1 MTTLLTIIG
10 EIVIHL
16 ELLIMRRSSHVLL
29 VLIRLIVDRFKD
41 FLIENQDGI
50 MKIIHR
56 LLKSPKEQLDPIKTI
71 RGLLQEFPNDLE
83 DLMNWEKLRRYL
95 KGRHELTN
103 GLTKPE
109 NQPSNLDNPTKD
121 PCKPK
126 DQPFVRNHLHTELLE
141 HLETPME
148 IHQMMITVTIFVPE
162 TTDEEYHLIGKDAV
176 ILMVASGD
184 LVTQITVETT
194 KGEDSVVALVV
205 VILVVVVLVAED
217 LEEVVLVILEEV
229 DLEEME
235 NPETRGD
242 LAVMIREDLALETE
256 APLAPLDLPDL
267 LDLLE

>member
-16 ELLIMRRSSHVLL
+16 ELLTMRHSSHVLL
-29 VLIRLIVDRFKD
+29 ILIRLIIDRFKD

-56 LLKSPKEQLDPIKTI
+56 LLESPKEQLDPIKMI
-71 RGLLQEFPNDLE
+71 RGLLQEFPNNLE
-83 DLMNWEKLRRYL
+83 DLMNWEKLRRYP

-103 GLTKPE
+103 GLMKPE
-109 NQPSNLDNPTKD
+109 NRPSNFDNPTKD
-121 PCKPK
+121 PYNPK
-126 DQPFVRNHLHTELLE
+126 DQPFGRNHLHTELLE

-148 IHQMMITVTIFVPE
+148 IHQMMITVTIFVPG
-162 TTDEEYHLIGKDAV
+162 TTEEEYHLIGKDAV
-176 ILMVASGD
+176 ILMVASED

-194 KGEDSVVALVV
+194 EGEDPVVVLVV
-205 VILVVVVLVAED
+205 VILVAVVLVAED
-217 LEEVVLVILEEV
+217 LEKVVLAILEEV

-242 LAVMIREDLALETE
+242 LVVMIREDLALETE